1 MNAIDYLVKHHRQME
16 DHLEKLLAAEAPER
30 ATLFGSLAD
39 ALVAH
44 VTIEEQLFYPAVK
57 AQRTEDI
64 LLESLEEHL
73 SIKRVLAD
81 LVELSPEDV
90 TFDAKLHVLKEQVEH
105 HHKEEEEHLFPKA
118 KKLFDEARLEALG
131 EELERADAALV
142 KSRPRA
148 RVLSQTDA
156 AANL

>member
-1 MNAIDYLVKHHRQME
+1 MNAVDYLVKHHRQME
-16 DHLEKLLAAEAPER
+16 DRLEKLLKAEVSQR
-30 ATLFGSLAD
+30 AGLFGAAAD

-44 VTIEEQLFYPAVK
+44 VTIEEKIFYPAVK

-81 LVELSPEDV
+81 LVELPVDDP
-90 TFDAKLHVLKEQVEH
+90 TFEAKLHVLNEQVEH

-118 KKLFDEARLEALG
+118 RKLFDEARLEALG
-131 EELERADAALV
+131 QELERADAALV
-142 KSRPRA
+142 KAQPRA
-148 RVLSQTDA
+148 RVLAQTETA
-156 AANL
+156 AEL